1 LNKYLYTHGNPVN
14 WIDPSGY
21 ATTAIET
28 SFVQFEMQ
36 SLATLR
42 NAAILYAGII
52 LFTKRWEVN
61 LHFDGIHASVV
72 AQRIWG
78 NVAYTYDWR
87 FEKRGL
93 APARGWRFKQSGKPF
108 EGWNLP
114 GTAFLGEIGFRI
126 WEKFIGF
133 QGGDH
138 YEEYPHTS
146 LVESIAHLILPDKV
160 VGFIPRPIKCN
171 CWYWAAGALG
181 KAELLTVLPF

>member
-1 LNKYLYTHGNPVN
+1 MEKFWDKFRQVSELSGSTGARFGQKPTISEYLVALKDSLLNAKIQPYQVDN
-14 WIDPSGY
+14 
-21 ATTAIET
+21 
-28 SFVQFEMQ
+28 
-36 SLATLR
+36 
-42 NAAILYAGII
+42 II

-93 APARGWRFKQSGKPF
+93 APARGWRFKQSGKRF
-108 EGWNLP
+108 EGRNLP

-133 QGGDH
+133 QR
-138 YEEYPHTS
+138 S
-146 LVESIAHLILPDKV
+146 L
-160 VGFIPRPIKCN
+160 
-171 CWYWAAGALG
+171 
-181 KAELLTVLPF
+181 